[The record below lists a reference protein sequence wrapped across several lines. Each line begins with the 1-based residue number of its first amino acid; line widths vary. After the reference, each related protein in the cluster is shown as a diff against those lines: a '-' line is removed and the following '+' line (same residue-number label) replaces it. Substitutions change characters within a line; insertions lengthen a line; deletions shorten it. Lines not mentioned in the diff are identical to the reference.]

1 MSAHGFKTLLRWH
14 WISSALCLIGM
25 LGFAITGFT
34 LNHAADIEAQ
44 PVLTRWQAT
53 LPAPVLAAVQAAQ
66 PAREGGDAP
75 MPAALRQWV
84 AESHGLRLPAGLA
97 PEWSAEEF
105 YLALPR
111 PGGDAWLRV
120 DLSSGESEFEDSD
133 RGLLALLNDLHKGR
147 HTGAVWRAFLD
158 VFAAGCLVFCITGLL
173 ILHRHAGQRALTW
186 PLTAAG
192 FVLPALLVLLFIH

>member
-1 MSAHGFKTLLRWH
+1 VGGRIAW
-14 WISSALCLIGM
+14 
-25 LGFAITGFT
+25 
-34 LNHAADIEAQ
+34 AA
-44 PVLTRWQAT
+44 PGRR
-53 LPAPVLAAVQAAQ
+53 P
-66 PAREGGDAP
+66 G
-75 MPAALRQWV
+75 
-84 AESHGLRLPAGLA
+84 

-120 DLSSGESEFEDSD
+120 DLRSGEAEFEDSD

-147 HTGAVWRAFLD
+147 NTGAVWRAFLD

>member
-1 MSAHGFKTLLRWH
+1 MSTHGFKTLLRWH

-44 PVLTRWQAT
+44 PTLTRWQAT
-53 LPAPVLAAVQAAQ
+53 LPAPVLATVQAAR

-84 AESHGLRLPAGLA
+84 AESHGLRLAAGLA

-120 DLSSGESEFEDSD
+120 DLRAGEAEFEDSD